1 MNFSD
6 WLGFIGVFL
15 ILVAYILNVYNK
27 ILNNSLPFLLL
38 NFFGA
43 GIACFASI
51 LINYIP
57 FIILEGIWALIS
69 LNSLLKI
76 YINKAT

>member
-6 WLGFIGVFL
+6 WLGFIGVSL

-43 GIACFASI
+43 GIACIASI